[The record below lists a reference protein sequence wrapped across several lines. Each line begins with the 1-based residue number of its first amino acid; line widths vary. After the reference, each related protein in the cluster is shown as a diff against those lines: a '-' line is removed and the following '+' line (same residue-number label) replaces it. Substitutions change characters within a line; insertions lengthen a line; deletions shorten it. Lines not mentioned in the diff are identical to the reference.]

1 MMTNRLFA
9 LLLTVALSAVC
20 VGCDYFLKRAS
31 ALPHPFLSRD
41 FWIGLAGY
49 ALSAFAWVLLLQ
61 RIKLATIGAIYCL
74 TLIIL
79 LAAVGTFIF
88 GEKLNSMEFLGLALG
103 CISIF
108 LLVRFA

>member
-1 MMTNRLFA
+1 MTDRLFA
-9 LLLTVALSAVC
+9 LLLTVVIGALC
-20 VGCDYFLKRAS
+20 VGCDYLLKRAS
-31 ALPHPFLSRD
+31 ALPQPFLSRD

-49 ALSAFAWVLLLQ
+49 TFSAFAWVFLLQ

-79 LAAVGTFIF
+79 LAAVGTLVF
-88 GEKLNSMEFLGLALG
+88 GEKLNPMEILGLVLG
-103 CISIF
+103 CLSIF

>member
-1 MMTNRLFA
+1 MTDRFFA
-9 LLLTVALSAVC
+9 LLWTIALSAVC

-31 ALPHPFLSRD
+31 ALPQPFLSRD
-41 FWIGLAGY
+41 VWIGLAGY
-49 ALSAFAWVLLLQ
+49 AISAFAWVFLLQ

-79 LAAVGTFIF
+79 LAAVGTLVF
-88 GEKLNSMEFLGLALG
+88 GEKLNALEILGLGLG
-103 CISIF
+103 CLSIF